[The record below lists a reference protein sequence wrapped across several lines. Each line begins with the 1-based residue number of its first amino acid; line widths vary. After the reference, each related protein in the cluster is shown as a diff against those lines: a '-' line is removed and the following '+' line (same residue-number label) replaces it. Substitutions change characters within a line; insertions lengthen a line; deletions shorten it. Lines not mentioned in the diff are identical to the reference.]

1 MLDIYEN
8 KWIRLTTTAEAA
20 TPFSPRTLA
29 ATTNMKAAPPL
40 SITSI
45 VMISSLLVIVPKTRA
60 FHPIGRFVSTIG
72 GSNSAFI
79 GQRYTAI
86 HHRSTSVNPC
96 RTLSSRRGICKYIHG
111 VHSYSPSRMYISS
124 TGESN
129 DELSGKPS
137 PDTSGVQTDTLDVA
151 NSNTAQGE
159 SSTWQ
164 NHRSRWAKRKH
175 RKKMEKLQQQNGG
188 ADVEEEEG
196 SGLDWESFEFGSRL
210 VWLSALPLLLI
221 VAHC

>member
-1 MLDIYEN
+1 
-8 KWIRLTTTAEAA
+8 
-20 TPFSPRTLA
+20 
-29 ATTNMKAAPPL
+29 
-40 SITSI
+40 
-45 VMISSLLVIVPKTRA
+45 
-60 FHPIGRFVSTIG
+60 
-72 GSNSAFI
+72 
-79 GQRYTAI
+79 
-86 HHRSTSVNPC
+86 
-96 RTLSSRRGICKYIHG
+96 
-111 VHSYSPSRMYISS
+111 MYISS

-151 NSNTAQGE
+151 NSNTVQGE

-164 NHRSRWAKRKH
+164 NQRSRWAKRKH